1 MAQEHDETYE
11 DRKKNWNLSGS
22 LENIIHRYIHQIT
35 NAELEEI
42 NLEMQAGML
51 ESEIKA
57 GIKLP
62 LDEMRQRRETF
73 LLQKEKSFSE
83 PVITILKSDTADL
96 PAGSKLSLLDA
107 DDLLLRR
114 NPGSV
119 EYQIQFLL
127 RDEEKVQ
134 NAVIDLSKLSGKG
147 TFADSIVGDASFAL
161 SLVDYFKKHR
171 DLSILERATK
181 MVLRVNKKSD
191 MRAYA
196 NALLSYVQE
205 ARNCLNLGQNL
216 PKRPSRK
223 DFTEKSTIKY
233 SDKETL
239 NSNRPES
246 TTTVD
251 DHPLPQNAEKSEIVN
266 TADSADTTTPESKEV
281 QPQESYSESNMIS
294 FDEPQVTILQS
305 TVPQIPAGAKMS
317 LEDTELMFKG
327 QTSGYVAYQIDYTL
341 AQDNLYHGSYH
352 GKVNFDRSHDKS
364 LTAQI
369 RAAALAGPAEMS
381 PQDFSKLTPESMK
394 KYQVQM
400 NWIIDNFVPYL
411 QNHQNLSV
419 IRSQADNILLNP
431 NRESWETPYAK
442 ELLSYVEEAQECLNK
457 GESLPEL
464 PAKEHFQLAE
474 QPLENPI
481 SPIHADS
488 QPEQNVKTPAEPVE
502 KPSKVP
508 VTINEKLL
516 ASPPHDGKILSQIPA
531 SKKYVELE
539 FLSSLENG
547 KTFLAT
553 IDPDKEYP
561 LWVKENDEWKPAG
574 SRFGD
579 ILSYSYGNV
588 KAAAQKEFERLR
600 NQDSAEVQDSTHQLN
615 APTVESPEAEHLQKK
630 AADLLDISQPLVD
643 QEAFQEVFQA
653 LQQNEM
659 PQAADMLHFLAS
671 HLDEVQE
678 HYRSMQEEFRRIKP
692 QIADIDKKLFT
703 DSVCV
708 SEAQS
713 ELDRG
718 ERFVQTTKN
727 RLANQVMNTRDNMMS
742 SKKSALI
749 SLAESIRVPE
759 TLEML
764 QNCMQR
770 AEKSLDNVF
779 YRLNDTRHAIHDAA
793 LGVKN
798 IGRSLSGK
806 ELLTYK
812 PWDMENG
819 AIASIQRK
827 IYAMERGLNH
837 LQKQTKTL
845 QDQMRP
851 PRNKV
856 RKQLSNT
863 KKGRPTTINI

>member
-1 MAQEHDETYE
+1 MD
-11 DRKKNWNLSGS
+11 L
-22 LENIIHRYIHQIT
+22 I
-35 NAELEEI
+35 
-42 NLEMQAGML
+42 MV
-51 ESEIKA
+51 
-57 GIKLP
+57 KL
-62 LDEMRQRRETF
+62 
-73 LLQKEKSFSE
+73 
-83 PVITILKSDTADL
+83 ILIERMI
-96 PAGSKLSLLDA
+96 SLL
-107 DDLLLRR
+107 
-114 NPGSV
+114 
-119 EYQIQFLL
+119 
-127 RDEEKVQ
+127 
-134 NAVIDLSKLSGKG
+134 
-147 TFADSIVGDASFAL
+147 
-161 SLVDYFKKHR
+161 
-171 DLSILERATK
+171 
-181 MVLRVNKKSD
+181 
-191 MRAYA
+191 
-196 NALLSYVQE
+196 
-205 ARNCLNLGQNL
+205 
-216 PKRPSRK
+216 
-223 DFTEKSTIKY
+223 
-233 SDKETL
+233 
-239 NSNRPES
+239 
-246 TTTVD
+246 
-251 DHPLPQNAEKSEIVN
+251 
-266 TADSADTTTPESKEV
+266 
-281 QPQESYSESNMIS
+281 
-294 FDEPQVTILQS
+294 
-305 TVPQIPAGAKMS
+305 
-317 LEDTELMFKG
+317 
-327 QTSGYVAYQIDYTL
+327 
-341 AQDNLYHGSYH
+341 
-352 GKVNFDRSHDKS
+352 
-364 LTAQI
+364 QI
-369 RAAALAGPAEMS
+369 RAAALAGPVEMS

-457 GESLPEL
+457 GESLPAL

-481 SPIHADS
+481 SPIPADS
-488 QPEQNVKTPAEPVE
+488 QPAQNVKTPAEPVE

-539 FLSSLENG
+539 FLSSLDNG

-600 NQDSAEVQDSTHQLN
+600 NQDSAEVQDSTHRLN

-659 PQAADMLHFLAS
+659 PQAADMLHFFAS

-678 HYRSMQEEFRRIKP
+678 HY
-692 QIADIDKKLFT
+692 
-703 DSVCV
+703 
-708 SEAQS
+708 
-713 ELDRG
+713 RG

-764 QNCMQR
+764 QDCMQR

-779 YRLNDTRHAIHDAA
+779 YRLNDTRHAIHDVA
-793 LGVKN
+793 LGVRN

-819 AIASIQRK
+819 AIASMQRK

-851 PRNKV
+851 PKNKV
-856 RKQLSNT
+856 RKQLNNN

>member
-1 MAQEHDETYE
+1 MAQEHEETYE
-11 DRKKNWNLSGS
+11 DRKKNWDLSGS

-35 NAELEEI
+35 NAELKEI

-62 LDEMRQRRETF
+62 LVEMRQRRETF

-127 RDEEKVQ
+127 RGKEKVQ
-134 NAVIDLSKLSGKG
+134 NAVIDLSKLSGTG
-147 TFADSIVGDASFAL
+147 TFADSIVGDASFAPSSVNYL
-161 SLVDYFKKHR
+161 KKHR
-171 DLSILERATK
+171 DLSILERAAK
-181 MVLRVNKKSD
+181 RVLRVNKKSD

-239 NSNRPES
+239 KSNQPES

-281 QPQESYSESNMIS
+281 QPQEAYSESNMIS

-317 LEDTELMFKG
+317 LADTELMFKG

-341 AQDNLYHGSYH
+341 VQDNFYHGSYH
-352 GKVNFDRSHDKS
+352 GKVNFDRTHDKS

-457 GESLPEL
+457 GESLPAL
-464 PAKEHFQLAE
+464 PSKEHFQLAE

-481 SPIHADS
+481 SPIPADS
-488 QPEQNVKTPAEPVE
+488 QPAQNVKTPAESVE

-539 FLSSLENG
+539 FLSSLDNG

-600 NQDSAEVQDSTHQLN
+600 NQDSAEVQDSTHRLN
-615 APTVESPEAEHLQKK
+615 DPTVESPEAEHLQKK

-718 ERFVQTTKN
+718 ERFIQTTKN

-779 YRLNDTRHAIHDAA
+779 YRLNDTRHAIHDVA

-819 AIASIQRK
+819 AIASMQRK

-837 LQKQTKTL
+837 LQKQAKTL

-851 PRNKV
+851 PKNKV
-856 RKQLSNT
+856 RKQLNNN

>member
-457 GESLPEL
+457 GKSLPAL

-481 SPIHADS
+481 SPIPADS
-488 QPEQNVKTPAEPVE
+488 QPAQNVKTPAEPVE

-539 FLSSLENG
+539 FLSSLDNG

-600 NQDSAEVQDSTHQLN
+600 NQDSAEVQDSTHRLN

-659 PQAADMLHFLAS
+659 PQAADMLHFFAS

-713 ELDRG
+713 ELNRG

-764 QNCMQR
+764 QDCMQR

-779 YRLNDTRHAIHDAA
+779 YRLNDTRHAIHDVA
-793 LGVKN
+793 LGVRN

-819 AIASIQRK
+819 AIASMQRK

-851 PRNKV
+851 PKNKV
-856 RKQLSNT
+856 RKQLNNN

>member
-1 MAQEHDETYE
+1 MAQEHEETYE
-11 DRKKNWNLSGS
+11 DRKKNWDLSGS

-35 NAELEEI
+35 NAELKEI

-62 LDEMRQRRETF
+62 LVEMRQRRETF

-127 RDEEKVQ
+127 RGKEKVQ
-134 NAVIDLSKLSGKG
+134 NAVIDLSKLSGTG
-147 TFADSIVGDASFAL
+147 TFADSIVGDASFAP
-161 SLVDYFKKHR
+161 SSVDYLKKHR
-171 DLSILERATK
+171 DLSILERAAK
-181 MVLRVNKKSD
+181 RVLRVNKKSD

-233 SDKETL
+233 SE
-239 NSNRPES
+239 
-246 TTTVD
+246 
-251 DHPLPQNAEKSEIVN
+251 SEIVN

-281 QPQESYSESNMIS
+281 QPQEAYSESNMIS

-317 LEDTELMFKG
+317 LADTELMFKG

-341 AQDNLYHGSYH
+341 VQDNFYHGSYH
-352 GKVNFDRSHDKS
+352 GKVNFDRTHDKS

-457 GESLPEL
+457 GKSLPAL

-481 SPIHADS
+481 SPIPADS
-488 QPEQNVKTPAEPVE
+488 QPAQNVKTPAEPVE

-615 APTVESPEAEHLQKK
+615 APTVESPNVEHLQKK

-678 HYRSMQEEFRRIKP
+678 HYRSMQEEFRRIKQ

-779 YRLNDTRHAIHDAA
+779 YRLNDTRHAIHDVA

>member
-1 MAQEHDETYE
+1 MAQEHEETYE
-11 DRKKNWNLSGS
+11 DRKKNWDLSGS

-35 NAELEEI
+35 NAELKEI

-62 LDEMRQRRETF
+62 LEEMRQRRKTF

-83 PVITILKSDTADL
+83 PVITILKSDIADL
-96 PAGSKLSLLDA
+96 PTGSKLSLLDA

-134 NAVIDLSKLSGKG
+134 NAVIDLSKLSGTG

-161 SLVDYFKKHR
+161 SLVDYLKKHR
-171 DLSILERATK
+171 DLSILERAAK
-181 MVLRVNKKSD
+181 RVLRVNKKSD

-239 NSNRPES
+239 KSNQPES

-281 QPQESYSESNMIS
+281 QPQEAYSESNMIS

-305 TVPQIPAGAKMS
+305 SVPQIPAGAKMS
-317 LEDTELMFKG
+317 LADTELMFKG
-327 QTSGYVAYQIDYTL
+327 QTSGYIAYQIDYTL
-341 AQDNLYHGSYH
+341 VQDNFYHGSYH
-352 GKVNFDRSHDKS
+352 GKVNFDRTHDKS

-442 ELLSYVEEAQECLNK
+442 ELLSYVEEARKRLNK
-457 GESLPEL
+457 GESLPAL
-464 PAKEHFQLAE
+464 PAKEHFQLVE
-474 QPLENPI
+474 QPLKNPI
-481 SPIHADS
+481 DPIPADS
-488 QPEQNVKTPAEPVE
+488 KPAQNVEAPADPVK
-502 KPSKVP
+502 KPAKVP

-516 ASPPHDGKILSQIPA
+516 ASPPHAGKILSQIPA
-531 SKKYVELE
+531 SEKYVELD
-539 FLSSLENG
+539 FLSSLDNG

-553 IDPDKEYP
+553 IDPEKEYP
-561 LWVKENDEWKPAG
+561 LWIKESDEWKPAG

-579 ILSYSYGNV
+579 ILSRSYGNV
-588 KAAAQKEFERLR
+588 RSAARKEFDRLKNR
-600 NQDSAEVQDSTHQLN
+600 TSAEVQDSTHRLN

-692 QIADIDKKLFT
+692 QIGDIDKKLFT
-703 DSVCV
+703 DSACV
-708 SEAQS
+708 NEAQA

-779 YRLNDTRHAIHDAA
+779 YRLNDTRHAIHDVA

-819 AIASIQRK
+819 AIASMQRK

-837 LQKQTKTL
+837 LQKQAKTL

-851 PRNKV
+851 PKNKV
-856 RKQLSNT
+856 RKQLNNN

>member
-488 QPEQNVKTPAEPVE
+488 QPAQNVKTPAEPVE

-588 KAAAQKEFERLR
+588 KAAAKKEFERLR

>member
-488 QPEQNVKTPAEPVE
+488 QPAQNVKIPAEPVE